1 MILGI
6 LYFWCTGLSLLTS
19 AHVLDERQTET
30 DANTHVDY
38 VILGGGTAGLVL
50 ASRLSEDSTI
60 TVAVIEAGDFERT
73 NPNVTST
80 TGLGLAKNTR
90 VDWQYDT
97 APQIFAANE
106 TIIYSAGKGVGG
118 SSLINGMWYCLKMTS
133 RGHTL
138 TLGLRHDIHARC

>member
-1 MILGI
+1 M
-6 LYFWCTGLSLLTS
+6 FLSLICVLWTTFSPLTS
-19 AHVLDERQTET
+19 GIVLDKKQLE
-30 DANTHVDY
+30 DNGNTHYDY

-50 ASRLSEDSTI
+50 ASRLTEDPTI
-60 TVAVIEAGDFERT
+60 TVAVIEAGDFEKT

-97 APQIFAANE
+97 APQIYAGNE

-118 SSLINGMWYCLKMTS
+118 SSLING
-133 RGHTL
+133 
-138 TLGLRHDIHARC
+138 GLYLQVTNHWTY

>member
-1 MILGI
+1 M
-6 LYFWCTGLSLLTS
+6 FLSLICVLWTTFSPLTS
-19 AHVLDERQTET
+19 GIVLDKKQLE
-30 DANTHVDY
+30 DNGNTHYDY

-50 ASRLSEDSTI
+50 ASRLTEDPTI
-60 TVAVIEAGDFERT
+60 TVAVIEAGDFEKT

-97 APQIFAANE
+97 APQIYAGNE

-118 SSLINGMWYCLKMTS
+118 SSLINGRLVAHIISGTNV
-133 RGHTL
+133 
-138 TLGLRHDIHARC
+138 IF